1 MNLVLQEKSGLVAAT
16 KIIINCNRLP
26 TFIIFIL
33 TTFMRAPKRTTIH
46 DIAKK
51 LNIAAS
57 SVSRALNNSS
67 KLSAATKELIL
78 KTARELNY
86 QQNYLAQNLR
96 KGQNRTIGVIVPR
109 INQNFFSNVIA
120 GLEEVTY
127 ENGYSLVICQS
138 NESHEREVQCVETL
152 ISQHVSCIV
161 ISISVEHRNNDHLKN
176 ALAQGIQLIQFDR
189 VAQELE
195 TFKVIND
202 NEQAAAEAVS
212 HMISQGYKR
221 IALLEGPQNLA
232 IFRERKAGY
241 LLALEQ
247 HRLPIIEELIVENA
261 WTKEL
266 GAEATQKL
274 LSLLQ
279 PPDAVFASTSDFSAL
294 GVLEVATKLGFK
306 VPEALG
312 ICGYSN
318 EAFSEITSPSITTID
333 QFSKDIGKA
342 IAELFFAEIKEVS
355 GFTAYKTVSIK
366 PKLIVRSSTQKNILG

>member
-1 MNLVLQEKSGLVAAT
+1 MKSQ
-16 KIIINCNRLP
+16 
-26 TFIIFIL
+26 
-33 TTFMRAPKRTTIH
+33 KRTTIH
-46 DIAKK
+46 DIARK

-67 KLSAATKELIL
+67 KVSAATKELVL
-78 KTARELNY
+78 KTAKELNY

-96 KGQNRTIGVIVPR
+96 KGHNRTIGVVVPR

-127 ENGYSLVICQS
+127 KNGYSLVICQS

-152 ISQHVSCIV
+152 INQHVSCIV
-161 ISISVEHRNNDHLKN
+161 ISISVEHHNNNHLKN
-176 ALAQGIQLIQFDR
+176 ALSQGIQLIQFDR

-212 HMISQGYKR
+212 HMIDQGYRR

-241 LLALEQ
+241 LLALKQ
-247 HRLPIIEELIVENA
+247 HSLPVIEELVVENA

-274 LSLLQ
+274 LGLPQ

-318 EAFSEITSPSITTID
+318 EAFSEITSPSITSVD
-333 QFSKDIGKA
+333 QFSKKMGET
-342 IAELFFAEIKEVS
+342 IAELYFEEIKEVS
-355 GFTAYKTVSIK
+355 GSTAYKTVSIK
-366 PKLIVRSSTQKNILG
+366 PKLIIRSSTQKN

>member
-1 MNLVLQEKSGLVAAT
+1 MKHQ
-16 KIIINCNRLP
+16 
-26 TFIIFIL
+26 
-33 TTFMRAPKRTTIH
+33 KRTTIY
-46 DIAKK
+46 DIARK
-51 LNIAAS
+51 LNLAAS
-57 SVSRALNNSS
+57 SVSRALSNNSNVS
-67 KLSAATKELIL
+67 LATKELIL
-78 KTARELNY
+78 KTAKEMNY
-86 QQNYLAQNLR
+86 KPNSLASNLR
-96 KGQNRTIGVIVPR
+96 KGQNQTIGVVVPR

-127 ENGYSLVICQS
+127 KNGYSLVICQS

-152 ISQHVSCIV
+152 INQHVSCIV
-161 ISISVEHRNNDHLKN
+161 ISISVEHNNNDHLKN
-176 ALAQGIQLIQFDR
+176 ALVQGIQLIQFDR
-189 VAQELE
+189 VSQELE

-212 HMISQGYKR
+212 HMIDQGYRR

-241 LLALEQ
+241 LRALEQ
-247 HRLPIIEELIVENA
+247 HNVPIIAELIVENA

-274 LSLLQ
+274 LSLAE

-294 GVLEVATKLGFK
+294 GVLEVAINLGFK

-318 EAFSEITSPSITTID
+318 EAFSEITSPSITTVD
-333 QFSKDIGKA
+333 QFSKKMGQT
-342 IAELFFAEIKEVS
+342 IAELYFEEIKEVS
-355 GFTAYKTVSIK
+355 VSAAYKTVSIK
-366 PKLIVRSSTQKNILG
+366 PELIIRSSTQKIGLG